1 MRARGFPLCSARCA
15 VRAAHAAPAQA
26 AAASNGVH
34 TAPVRLAL
42 LEHNQGDYCTFVGY
56 ASDASGRRFKVTYE
70 PVDPAARPARISST
84 WYDPSDEEELEDEE
98 EAEAE

>member
-1 MRARGFPLCSARCA
+1 MRAALPRCA
-15 VRAAHAAPAQA
+15 DTARAQA

-56 ASDASGRRFKVTYE
+56 ASDAAGRRFKVTYE

-84 WYDPSDEEELEDEE
+84 WYDPSDEEEVEDEE